1 MKFGKIRINASVII
15 AILAALYILLVCRE
29 KYFIEYAEGEPAPE
43 EAAPAVTDDIVTI
56 PKTTPSVTGE
66 IVTTEDAPKVSEEN
80 GTTSEE
86 GMSAMAIAG
95 IAMGSI
101 FGLILIV
108 FVLRTIRLSRYR

>member
-1 MKFGKIRINASVII
+1 MKFGKIRINAPVII

-43 EAAPAVTDDIVTI
+43 EAAPAVTDDIVT
-56 PKTTPSVTGE
+56 
-66 IVTTEDAPKVSEEN
+66 TEDAPKVSGEI